1 MGDTTVALRLTDKVA
16 RDTPAPE
23 KGYRITYDSDLPG
36 FGLRVTAAGAKSFI
50 LNYRHRGT
58 ERRLTIG
65 SFPSSWSAAQAR
77 QRAGEL
83 RRKIDQGGDPLA
95 ERVAQRTAPTI
106 ATLAEDYLAKH
117 IAQRRSNTQ
126 REARSILRQH
136 ILPKLGKLHVADV
149 TREDIE
155 RFHRAISKTPSRA
168 NRALAILSTMFNL
181 SIHWKMRGDNPCR
194 GIQKNPEHGRERYL
208 TPDELARLMAALA
221 EHPNQTGANAVR
233 LLLLTGSRKSEVL
246 GATWN
251 EFDLT
256 AGVWTKPA
264 ATTKQ
269 NKTHR
274 VPLSVPAR
282 QLLAAMHDKA
292 HGPALFPGRGA
303 SGTQGDLRKTWRGVC
318 KVAGITGVRLHDL
331 RHSYASF
338 LVGAGLSLPIIGAL
352 LGHSSPATTQRYA
365 HLMDEPLRAATE
377 RVGAIVEGASGD
389 KTAEVVVMPKRGT
402 A

>member
-1 MGDTTVALRLTDKVA
+1 M
-16 RDTPAPE
+16 
-23 KGYRITYDSDLPG
+23 
-36 FGLRVTAAGAKSFI
+36 
-50 LNYRHRGT
+50 
-58 ERRLTIG
+58 
-65 SFPSSWSAAQAR
+65 
-77 QRAGEL
+77 
-83 RRKIDQGGDPLA
+83 
-95 ERVAQRTAPTI
+95 
-106 ATLAEDYLAKH
+106 
-117 IAQRRSNTQ
+117 
-126 REARSILRQH
+126 
-136 ILPKLGKLHVADV
+136 

-292 HGPALFPGRGA
+292 HGPALFPGRGQRDA
-303 SGTQGDLRKTWRGVC
+303 GRLKEDVAGVC
-318 KVAGITGVRLHDL
+318 KVAGITGVACMTYGTATR
-331 RHSYASF
+331 ASWSA
-338 LVGAGLSLPIIGAL
+338 LACRYQLSAHCWE
-352 LGHSSPATTQRYA
+352 HSSPATTQRYA